1 MAWRIARTTALVST
15 RFSHQLLEFTQNG
28 ATYSNSLGCDMQF
41 SMILKLQRS
50 WIFGAAILLIALSFM
65 PSVAKAHD
73 GHAHGSQ
80 PAASSPHNLDG
91 GDASGQIA
99 NKSEQAEMSQA
110 KASDNPTMPAG
121 CNGGCCTGAACAAC
135 VAIAFVESP
144 ILSPPVSASSIVL
157 LDARPSSSVA
167 PDGLR
172 KPPKFFA

>member
-1 MAWRIARTTALVST
+1 MRLNLQPS
-15 RFSHQLLEFTQNG
+15 G
-28 ATYSNSLGCDMQF
+28 
-41 SMILKLQRS
+41 IL
-50 WIFGAAILLIALSFM
+50 GAAILLIALSFM
-65 PSVAKAHD
+65 SSTAKAHA

-80 PAASSPHNLDG
+80 PAASTSHHVDG

-99 NKSEQAEMSQA
+99 DKSDQAELTEA
-110 KASDNPTMPAG
+110 NASDSPITPAG

-144 ILSPPVSASSIVL
+144 VFSPPILASSIVL
-157 LDARPSSSVA
+157 LDARPSSSVS